1 MPFPHRITALIAL
14 SAIAL
19 IAAGCGAVGT
29 RSAKQP
35 SSGTTA
41 AASTMVAGSTMPAG
55 GGTTSTNVIQGN
67 PALNATQTAGSATV
81 DVALA
86 KTSTFS
92 LEPSVKTVPSGQV
105 TFNVTNDGTMVH
117 EMVVV
122 KTDQTPQQLMQKDGT
137 ADESTSIGEAADI
150 PGGGSKS
157 VTLTL
162 PPGKYILLCNLPGHY
177 KGGMYATFTVTDSA
191 KPPAPI
197 NGTTDVSVAL
207 ASASPFSLIPTV
219 GSVKAGPTR
228 FIVANYGT
236 MTHEMVVVKTN
247 KTPKQL
253 TEPNGT
259 ANESTSVGEAADL
272 APGQIKEVTLDL
284 TPGKYILVCN
294 LPGHFAGGMYH
305 TFVVTP

>member
-191 KPPAPI
+191 KPPAHGPRPR
-197 NGTTDVSVAL
+197 DPVS
-207 ASASPFSLIPTV
+207 P
-219 GSVKAGPTR
+219 
-228 FIVANYGT
+228 
-236 MTHEMVVVKTN
+236 
-247 KTPKQL
+247 
-253 TEPNGT
+253 
-259 ANESTSVGEAADL
+259 
-272 APGQIKEVTLDL
+272 
-284 TPGKYILVCN
+284 
-294 LPGHFAGGMYH
+294 
-305 TFVVTP
+305 